1 MYDFKSRHWCSLST
15 FFKINFFVLCH
26 FYIFAYEFISVEQRK
41 DKARK
46 HMRKKNPTDRELLIH
61 IRTDASN
68 GIKELMDQYS
78 GLVYYIVEKRLYGR
92 TQDIEECV
100 ADVFIEFYS
109 KLDTI
114 DLEKGT
120 IKGYLTIMSSRRA
133 IDHYRKLSGI
143 QEQGCEDLEIPDFG
157 TAESPEEI
165 TMDSEEREFLLK
177 EVEDL
182 GEPDSSIIF
191 RRFFLLQSVKEI
203 AEGIGMKS
211 NSVTKR
217 ITRALV
223 TLKDRL
229 EEHYFE

>member
-1 MYDFKSRHWCSLST
+1 MH
-15 FFKINFFVLCH
+15 
-26 FYIFAYEFISVEQRK
+26 
-41 DKARK
+41 
-46 HMRKKNPTDRELLIH
+46 KKNPTDRELLIQ
-61 IRTDASN
+61 IQRDASN

-92 TQDIEECV
+92 PQDIEECV
-100 ADVFIEFYS
+100 ADVFIEFHS

-120 IKGYLTIMSSRRA
+120 LKGYLTIMASRRA

-143 QEQGCEDLEIPDFG
+143 KEQGYDDLEVLDFG
-157 TAESPEEI
+157 ASESPEEI
-165 TMDSEEREFLLK
+165 TMDSEEKELLLQ
-177 EVEDL
+177 EVDDL
-182 GEPDSSIIF
+182 GEPDSIIIF
-191 RRFFLLQSVKEI
+191 RRYFLQQSVKEI
-203 AEGIGMKS
+203 AESIGMKS

-223 TLKDRL
+223 TLRDRL